1 MQLPGGDIA
10 CAFGGSDDDDLS
22 AIWRVLK
29 QNSRIR
35 VEPGVPPRSRALPGG
50 ARWGVVTVRS
60 ISSILLLNI
69 ASFALLPS
77 PEWCAQASQ
86 GESVNWIE
94 TRRVVEDATVER
106 FLLERENTQAPHD
119 ESVKG
124 PNTQANM
131 PSCLKSSLD
140 PIPVSCDDRLSG
152 PERNQ
157 LATPC
162 WAHEEGPECRSTTV
176 VKPLPDRVSPHLEE

>member
-50 ARWGVVTVRS
+50 ARWGVVTVQS
-60 ISSILLLNI
+60 ISIILLLNF

-86 GESVNWIE
+86 GESVKWIE
-94 TRRVVEDATVER
+94 T
-106 FLLERENTQAPHD
+106 
-119 ESVKG
+119 
-124 PNTQANM
+124 
-131 PSCLKSSLD
+131 
-140 PIPVSCDDRLSG
+140 RLSG

-157 LATPC
+157 LATPS